1 MTKTRKDVYQKS
13 KKCSSLHIVKSK
25 KATCFTQRI
34 KFGVLYNAS
43 DPTSPIYINLSTLL
57 YSVHL
62 SWLNATKILVSP
74 IDPKLRSLLEDNGDV
89 KDDST
94 GPDF

>member
-1 MTKTRKDVYQKS
+1 MSTKNLSVRHFILLNLRRQPALPRGL
-13 KKCSSLHIVKSK
+13 SLV
-25 KATCFTQRI
+25 F
-34 KFGVLYNAS
+34 LYNAS